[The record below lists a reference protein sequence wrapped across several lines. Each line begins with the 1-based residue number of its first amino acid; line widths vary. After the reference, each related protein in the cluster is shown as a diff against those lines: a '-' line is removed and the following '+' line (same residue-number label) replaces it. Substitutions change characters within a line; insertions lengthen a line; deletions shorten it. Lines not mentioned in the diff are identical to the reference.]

1 MDFLFL
7 YFWFYTQPAF
17 SLQLLQKTP
26 LQVISKNFSKVFR
39 LAILQNTSR
48 SLFPYTV
55 SVTISVH
62 DFSLSVEIVVLGTL
76 FKVTVFYACF
86 CLKIEKGLID
96 PNFRV
101 LVYLDSAIKEQN
113 FLGNG
118 HLLHDKRNIFIES
131 RCLIVSR

>member
-1 MDFLFL
+1 MDFRFL

-26 LQVISKNFSKVFR
+26 LQVISRNFSKVFG

-55 SVTISVH
+55 SVTITVH
-62 DFSLSVEIVVLGTL
+62 DFSLSVETVILGTL

-118 HLLHDKRNIFIES
+118 HLLHDKRNTFIES
-131 RCLIVSR
+131 RCLIVLR